1 MPVRIRPALLFMNG
15 LEAVRERLDRYAGV
29 SAGTRVLLLTLLL
42 PASLRMLRLM
52 CGLLS

>member
-1 MPVRIRPALLFMNG
+1 MNG

-42 PASLRMLRLM
+42 LPASLRVLLLM

>member
-1 MPVRIRPALLFMNG
+1 MNG

-42 PASLRMLRLM
+42 LPVSLRVLRLM
-52 CGLLS
+52 CGLLR